1 MKKLNIFIILI
12 VAASLIFGFTV
23 VKYPVKDNPVIGTA
37 IGNKAPELNFPSPK
51 GKKLA
56 LSSIKGKMVLI
67 DFWASWC
74 PPCVKEQS
82 LLTVMYNRYKDAEF
96 NKGKG
101 FGILGVSLDSKKAN
115 WENIIKKASINW
127 LQVSDL
133 KFWASP
139 VAKTYNIQALPFN
152 VLVDGKGIIIAKDLH
167 DNDLEYFI
175 INLLSKGQI

>member
-1 MKKLNIFIILI
+1 MKKLLLILTFFCINI
-12 VAASLIFGFTV
+12 
-23 VKYPVKDNPVIGTA
+23 PVLFSQSIGLE
-37 IGNKAPELNFPSPK
+37 IGNKAPDIRLPNPK
-51 GKKLA
+51 GDIVA
-56 LSSIKGKMVLI
+56 LSTFKGKVVLI

-82 LLTVMYNRYKDAEF
+82 LLMVIYNRYKDADF
-96 NKGKG
+96 SKGKG
-101 FGILGVSLDSKKAN
+101 FEIYGVSLDRKKAD
-115 WENIIKKASINW
+115 WENIIKKAYIDW
-127 LQVSDL
+127 PQVSDL

-175 INLLSKGQI
+175 TKLSKK